1 LLLSAPGK
9 KMPSPPALRAAK
21 ALAASGKPKQGQT
34 TEDLWARIIDRETG
48 VADLLVACEA
58 ALEYMRFTGDKDLV
72 EKLTAAIA
80 KAKRKTI

>member
-1 LLLSAPGK
+1 
-9 KMPSPPALRAAK
+9 MPSPPALRAAK
-21 ALAASGKPKQGQT
+21 AIAASGKPKQGQT
-34 TEDLWARIIDRETG
+34 TEDYWARIIDRETG

-72 EKLTAAIA
+72 EKLAAAIA